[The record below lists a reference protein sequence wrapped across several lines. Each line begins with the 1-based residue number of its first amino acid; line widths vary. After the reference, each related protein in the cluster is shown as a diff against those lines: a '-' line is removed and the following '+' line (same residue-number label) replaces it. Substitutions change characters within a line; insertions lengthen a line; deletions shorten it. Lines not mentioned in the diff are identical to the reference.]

1 MRRIVD
7 GKRYDTETAQKIG
20 EASSGNYGDFR
31 YWSETLYKTKKGA
44 YFIAGEGG
52 AASRW
57 GKSSGNVSWGD
68 EGIIALTPEEALAWC
83 SEYLDDAE
91 QYEGFFDGIE
101 DA

>member
-20 EASSGNYGDFR
+20 EASSGNYSDFR

-68 EGIIALTPEEALAWC
+68 EGIIVLTPAEALAWC

-91 QYEGFFDGIE
+91 QYEEFFDGIE

>member
-1 MRRIVD
+1 MKRIVD

-20 EASSGNYGDFR
+20 EASSGNYSDFR

-68 EGIIALTPEEALAWC
+68 EGIIVLTPAEALAWC

-91 QYEGFFDGIE
+91 QYEEFFDGIE